1 MAAFVGFMAGIF
13 LATVRH
19 FSHDHLGY
27 TPDGLVAHFVPHL
40 VATVSI
46 CAFLFAL
53 AAMILNRLMQ
63 KR

>member
-1 MAAFVGFMAGIF
+1 MAAVVGFMAGIV
-13 LATVRH
+13 LATIHH
-19 FSHDHLGY
+19 FTHDHSGY
-27 TPDGLVAHFVPHL
+27 TPDSLVAHFLPHL

-53 AAMILNRLMQ
+53 ATTILNRLMQ